1 MENRAEQT
9 YTHRFKVWDAML
21 LRQAHE
27 PVAAKTYSWRDIDP
41 SHTIHNKDAKFVTFE
56 EVMINII
63 SLLKG
68 FGSSN
73 SSLLLRY
80 QVLPHLK
87 SLADMVSQ
95 RGLFR
100 DQ

>member
-1 MENRAEQT
+1 
-9 YTHRFKVWDAML
+9 
-21 LRQAHE
+21 
-27 PVAAKTYSWRDIDP
+27 
-41 SHTIHNKDAKFVTFE
+41 
-56 EVMINII
+56 MINII

-95 RGLFR
+95 KVFQGPITTPYPTTSRWQYLLSKDLGLIYPY
-100 DQ
+100 